1 MGTDPRTANELADHL
16 IGLIKLMHTVRQ
28 HVPRIHPAV
37 DPIAYPLLF
46 NLDREPRRVSGLADC
61 VHSDVSTVSR
71 QVSTLV
77 THGLIAKV
85 PDPEDRRAQVLTL
98 TEAGSDLLREVH
110 AQRGLWF
117 QSLLADWDEN
127 DVEQFT
133 GYLARLSRAV
143 EDARAAY
150 LQPTPEPTTESV

>member
-1 MGTDPRTANELADHL
+1 MLADQL
-16 IGLIKLMHTVRQ
+16 IGLMKLMHTVRQ

-46 NLDREPRRVSGLADC
+46 QLSQEPRRVSVLAEC

-71 QVSTLV
+71 QISTLV
-77 THGLIAKV
+77 THRLVAKV

-98 TEAGSDLLREVH
+98 TDEGTALLREVH

-117 QSLLADWDEN
+117 QSLLADWSEADI
-127 DVEQFT
+127 EQFT
-133 GYLARLSRAV
+133 TYLARLSGAV
-143 EDARAAY
+143 DEARASY
-150 LQPTPEPTTESV
+150 LQPSPEPVTEPS